1 MGKFIITDR
10 GKALQAKVLAGKCKY
25 RFIKMA
31 IGDGFASDSNDYAD
45 KNDLVSKKT
54 DIEISDVGEK
64 EGGICEVAGVVTN
77 TGLTD
82 AFYVREVGLYAEDPD
97 EGEVLFA
104 ARYYE
109 RPAVMEAE
117 IDDVYSKEF
126 VFDIGV
132 TSADSISVTVSPAG
146 LLTRGTLDSI
156 LARSMEG
163 FFKHDSDGNVVL
175 TDEPTVSTYF
185 ILDDEGNVVLKD

>member
-25 RFIKMA
+25 RFTRMA
-31 IGDGFASDSNDYAD
+31 IGDGFAADSSDYAN
-45 KNDLVSKKT
+45 KNDLISKKQ

-64 EGGICEVAGVVTN
+64 EGGICEVIGVVTN
-77 TGLTD
+77 TGLIE
-82 AFYVREVGLYAEDPD
+82 AFYVREIGLFAEDPD

-109 RPAVMEAE
+109 RPSVMEAE

-146 LLTRGTLDSI
+146 LLTRGALDGI
-156 LARSMEG
+156 LARTVEG
-163 FFKHDSDGNVVL
+163 FFKRDNDGNVVL
-175 TDEPTVSTYF
+175 EDEPTVSTYF
-185 ILDDEGNVVLKD
+185 ILDDDNNVVLKN

>member
-10 GKALQAKVLAGKCKY
+10 GKALQAKVMARKCKY
-25 RFIKMA
+25 RFTKMA
-31 IGDGFASDSNDYAD
+31 IGDGFATDSSDYAD
-45 KNDLVSKKT
+45 KNDLISKKQ

-64 EGGICEVAGVVTN
+64 EGGICEVIGVVTN
-77 TGLTD
+77 TGLLE
-82 AFYVREVGLYAEDPD
+82 AFYVREVGLFAEDPD

-109 RPAVMEAE
+109 RPSVMEAE

-132 TSADSISVTVSPAG
+132 TSADSVSVTVSPAG
-146 LLTRGTLDSI
+146 LLTRGALDGI
-156 LARSMEG
+156 LARTVEG
-163 FFKHDSDGNVVL
+163 FFKRDSDGNVVL
-175 TDEPTVSTYF
+175 EDEPTVSTYF
-185 ILDDEGNVVLKD
+185 ILDDDNDVVLKN

>member
-10 GKALQAKVLAGKCKY
+10 GKALQAKVLTGECKY
-25 RFIKMA
+25 RFTKMA
-31 IGDGFASDSNDYAD
+31 IGDGFASNSSDYAN
-45 KNDLVSKKT
+45 KNDLISKKQ
-54 DIEISDVGEK
+54 DIEISDVGAK
-64 EGGICEVAGVVTN
+64 EGGICEVIGVATN
-77 TGLTD
+77 TGLIE
-82 AFYVREVGLYAEDPD
+82 AFYVREVGLFAEDPD

-109 RPAVMEAE
+109 RPSVMEAE

-146 LLTRGTLDSI
+146 LLTRGALDGI
-156 LARSMEG
+156 LARTVEG
-163 FFKHDSDGNVVL
+163 FFKRDRDGDVVL
-175 TDEPTVSTYF
+175 EDEPTVSTYF
-185 ILDDEGNVVLKD
+185 ILDDDNDVVLKN